1 MMNSLKKWLI
11 RLFLISTVLAVLLIW
26 FLRSDGEDSAKG
38 CNNLTHTVRSYTYR
52 IERCHV
58 RFREPYGLL
67 RLRIYSQKNE
77 LLVTRSYS
85 VYSWGFH
92 EQKIQLLDDRV
103 VYVDAVH
110 EDDGIP
116 EMRKKEILLPPTW
129 QDRLR
134 TWLMWTILRW

>member
-1 MMNSLKKWLI
+1 MINTLQKWLL
-11 RLFLISTVLAVLLIW
+11 RLFLISTVLAVLLIC
-26 FLRSDGEDSAKG
+26 FLRSDGEDNAKG
-38 CNNLTHTVRSYTYR
+38 CKNLTHIVRGNTYR
-52 IERCHV
+52 IERCHI

-85 VYSWGFH
+85 VYSWGFD

-116 EMRKKEILLPPTW
+116 EMRKEEILLPPSW
-129 QDRLR
+129 QDRLH
-134 TWLMWTILRW
+134 TWLMWTVLRR